1 MAAVHFMAGGI
12 ERLISMDTS
21 VDMIGRSKRFAAMDG
36 VTGEEAK
43 SSTLENMQII
53 ADEEYLPFQAG

>member
-1 MAAVHFMAGGI
+1 
-12 ERLISMDTS
+12 L
-21 VDMIGRSKRFAAMDG
+21 AAMDG

-43 SSTLENMQII
+43 RSALENMQII